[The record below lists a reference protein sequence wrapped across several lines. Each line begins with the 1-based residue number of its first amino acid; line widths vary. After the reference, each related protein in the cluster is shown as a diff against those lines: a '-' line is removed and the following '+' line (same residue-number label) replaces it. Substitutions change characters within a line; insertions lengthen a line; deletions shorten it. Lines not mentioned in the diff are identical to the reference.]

1 MNYLVQIRV
10 LYFFRLWTSLN
21 NNWSYP
27 YLSIEVVTNIGN
39 WIGKMY
45 TCSGSMISLLTSLA
59 PYEMIYIT
67 TDAQSSIDKQ
77 FYQSCLF
84 ILAINEW
91 MLMYVFL
98 KLLKHVAKVSF
109 YEKANE
115 IKRLTQN
122 LHNLVPLCGLHLLRG

>member
-1 MNYLVQIRV
+1 
-10 LYFFRLWTSLN
+10 
-21 NNWSYP
+21 
-27 YLSIEVVTNIGN
+27 
-39 WIGKMY
+39 
-45 TCSGSMISLLTSLA
+45 
-59 PYEMIYIT
+59 
-67 TDAQSSIDKQ
+67 
-77 FYQSCLF
+77 
-84 ILAINEW
+84 